1 MSAKTRLAK
10 IESADRDAS
19 PTTSFA
25 TDGPNRSGDISP
37 SNQALEPECGQPSV
51 WRRRQWLAWT
61 SAAGVAV
68 LAGCRETSVSDKS
81 ESTPAVRTDV
91 PLRVVWT
98 GTDADADTLR
108 RTWQSISE
116 QPLKITVIPP
126 PSDSKTGES
135 SETSSDK
142 PSIWDAAAKA
152 DVIAYPLSQLG
163 EMVSRDLV
171 MPPLKAD
178 TGSNDDTDFSVNKVD
193 PPAVRVATTYG
204 RELQAKCLGGSLPAM
219 LVGEKATSKVSSSST
234 ITWQAFEQLASE
246 FPGQVAEPTAEGW
259 AGVSYLW
266 RLASVLSATW
276 LFDRNTL
283 EPLLTQPEYV
293 DVLRQMAATAEHGPE
308 SPMTPGEVFRNVG
321 SGKLVAGIGFP
332 QNRTERTDADDEAA
346 ATSNVQ
352 VAAFPIVESDVVDA
366 DGVKLERTGRV
377 VFAPQTIV
385 GSLAA
390 SCRQTAAANQFLK
403 WLAGGEGSEPLYRS
417 IPGLQHPTSSS
428 SIDDSAGGNYQPWL
442 RSAWQNP
449 NVMPPLNLVGGDR
462 YLAALDT
469 EVRKCLTGGQ
479 TPEDACAAISKSW
492 SELHKEYG
500 VTKQKRSWQRALGLL

>member
-19 PTTSFA
+19 PTASFA
-25 TDGPNRSGDISP
+25 DGGPNQSGDISP
-37 SNQALEPECGQPSV
+37 SSQSSEPNRGQPSV
-51 WRRRQWLAWT
+51 LQRRQWLGWT

-68 LAGCRETSVSDKS
+68 LAGCRETSVSDES
-81 ESTPAVRTDV
+81 ESAPTVRTDV
-91 PLRVVWT
+91 PLRVIWT
-98 GTDADADTLR
+98 GTEADADTLR

-116 QPLKITVIPP
+116 QPLKITVIAP
-126 PSDSKTGES
+126 PSTSATSAS
-135 SETSSDK
+135 SETSGDE

-163 EMVSRDLV
+163 ELVSRDLV
-171 MPPLKAD
+171 MPPLKSDASSNAD
-178 TGSNDDTDFSVNKVD
+178 TEFTVNKAD

-204 RELQAKCLGGSLPAM
+204 RELRAKCLGGSLPAM

-234 ITWQAFEQLASE
+234 ITWEAFEQLASE

-283 EPLLTQPEYV
+283 EPLLTRPEYV
-293 DVLRQMAATAEHGPE
+293 DVLRQMAATVKYGPE
-308 SPMTPGEVFRNVG
+308 SPMTPGEIFRNVG

-332 QNRTERTDADDEAA
+332 QNQTERNADDEAA

-352 VAAFPIVESDVVDA
+352 VAAFPIVQSDVVDA
-366 DGVKLERTGRV
+366 DGEKLERTGRV

-390 SCRQTAAANQFLK
+390 SCRQTAAASQFLK

-428 SIDDSAGGNYQPWL
+428 SIDDAAGGNYQPWL

-462 YLAALDT
+462 YLAALDS

-500 VTKQKRSWQRALGLL
+500 VTKQKRSWQQALGLL